1 MDRER
6 KLAHVIAYYLSRF
19 DKEALSHLGFTTD
32 KEAFTKTA
40 EALGLVPN
48 YIKFR
53 RDEFDVAHPHRQGW
67 HKRPMTLSITN
78 TINALHELDEPTL
91 LGIVKDIMMNGYN
104 TELSDDLDRLAA
116 IFPQEK
122 KERKKANAILYVPRG
137 ITGRMAE
144 SFFMGWYSHNQDAFP
159 SKGDLKDTR
168 EHGCGYDFE
177 LLTKDGRKYF
187 IEVKGLSSAEGGIMF
202 TNKEWETAQKKGNDY
217 YLVIVSNLDNDPVI
231 NIIANPVGSTR
242 PKRNLIT
249 VIQVS
254 WNINRKDIN
263 ELIKRNG

>member
-19 DKEALSHLGFTTD
+19 DKEALLHLGFNTD
-32 KEAFTKTA
+32 KEAFTKTSA
-40 EALGLVPN
+40 ALGLVPN

-53 RDEFDVAHPHRQGW
+53 RDEFDVAHPHRLGW
-67 HKRPMTLSITN
+67 HKRPMTLSIIN

-91 LGIVKDIMMNGYN
+91 LGIVKDIILNGN
-104 TELSDDLDRLAA
+104 HAELTDDLDRLTS

-137 ITGRMAE
+137 ITGRKAE
-144 SFFMGWYSHNQDAFP
+144 AFFMEWYKHNQNAFP
-159 SKGDLKDTR
+159 GEGNLKDTR
-168 EHGCGYDFE
+168 DHGCGYDFE
-177 LLTKDGRKYF
+177 LLTKENHRYF

-202 TNKEWETAQKKGNDY
+202 TNKEWETAQKKGGDY
-217 YLVIVSNLDNDPVI
+217 HLVLVSNLDNNPVI
-231 NIIANPVGSTR
+231 NIIANPAGSTN

-254 WNINRKDIN
+254 WNVTRKDIN
-263 ELIKRNG
+263 ELIKGNG